1 MQGDGAQPAG
11 METESKLAS
20 GTGKHF
26 EFTIFVVD
34 LSTILLKTQTEKQ
47 QKTFRLLCIGV
58 LLEREMWAA
67 LVDELTQEKLQ
78 LS

>member
-47 QKTFRLLCIGV
+47 QKPVSVVVHRSFVGKRDVGCP
-58 LLEREMWAA
+58 
-67 LVDELTQEKLQ
+67 
-78 LS
+78 S